1 MRTRGFYR
9 SVAAAICAVFL
20 GCLALPDL
28 SHAAT
33 AADID
38 ASVNKI
44 LVQFKQKHEGAT
56 EALKQAKGV
65 LVFPQIIQAGFIV
78 GGSYGEGALRI
89 DGTSVAY
96 YSIGSGSF
104 GLIAGAQA
112 KAVVI
117 LFMTQPPLTEF
128 RRDART
134 DKSWQVGLNGD
145 ITVVNVGASG
155 AINSAQLNRPIVAF
169 TLDQSGLLV
178 NLSLQGAKITRI
190 NR

>member
-1 MRTRGFYR
+1 MRTRGFSR
-9 SVAAAICAVFL
+9 SIAAGVCVLLL
-20 GCLALPDL
+20 GCLALPDP
-28 SHAAT
+28 SHAADALT
-33 AADID
+33 ID
-38 ASVNKI
+38 QSVNKI
-44 LVQFKQKHEGAT
+44 LANFKEKHQGGT
-56 EALKQAKGV
+56 EALKEAKGV
-65 LVFPQIIQAGFIV
+65 LVFPEIVQAGFVV

-89 DGTSVAY
+89 KGTSVAY

-145 ITVVNVGASG
+145 ITAVNVGAAG
-155 AINSAQLNRPIVAF
+155 AISSAQLNRPIVSF
-169 TLDQSGLLV
+169 TQDQKGLMV

>member
-1 MRTRGFYR
+1 MRTRGFSR
-9 SVAAAICAVFL
+9 SIAAGVCVFLL

-28 SHAAT
+28 SHAAS
-33 AADID
+33 AQAID
-38 ASVNKI
+38 ESVNKI
-44 LVQFKQKHEGAT
+44 LANFKEKHQGAT
-56 EALKQAKGV
+56 EALQEAKGV
-65 LVFPQIIQAGFIV
+65 LVFPQIIQAGFVV

-89 DGTSVAY
+89 KGTSVAY

-104 GLIAGAQA
+104 GLMAGAQS
-112 KAVVI
+112 KAVII

-145 ITVVNVGASG
+145 ITAVNVGASG
-155 AINSAQLNRPIVAF
+155 AITSAQLNRPIVSF
-169 TLDQSGLLV
+169 TQDQTGLMV
-178 NLSLQGAKITRI
+178 NLSLQGSKITRI